1 LGILAANGR
10 RGTTPF
16 QALAGGLLGGIGS
29 IQQGTQDIQNSRYK
43 SAIEQS
49 TLANM
54 QRAQA
59 SA

>member
-1 LGILAANGR
+1 MGILAANGR

-16 QALAGGLLGGIGS
+16 QVLAGGLLGGLGS
-29 IQQGTQDIQNSRYK
+29 VQQGAQDIQNNRYK

-54 QRAQA
+54 QSAQA
-59 SA
+59 KA

>member
-1 LGILAANGR
+1 MGILAANGR